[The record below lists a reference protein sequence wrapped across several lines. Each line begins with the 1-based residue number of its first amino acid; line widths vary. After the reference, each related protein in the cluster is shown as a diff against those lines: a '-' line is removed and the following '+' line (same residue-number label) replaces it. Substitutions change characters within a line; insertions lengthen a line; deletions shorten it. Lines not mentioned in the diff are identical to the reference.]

1 MRLQVFLVQFL
12 GIHFWSKDPKMLLKP
27 LGATSYYFEAFWLVI
42 GHFSLVFQK
51 HTLDRKLISDIDPK
65 NSKKRITP
73 FVPIFE
79 ACRERIIK
87 F

>member
-51 HTLDRKLISDIDPK
+51 HTLDRKLINDIDLK
-65 NSKKRITP
+65 NSKKKNHT
-73 FVPIFE
+73 FCSDF
-79 ACRERIIK
+79 
-87 F
+87 